1 MSPERRD
8 IGDTTNHRRRLP
20 DRGRGFKP
28 RGNISSP
35 TEHVGTLAGTAATP
49 EKRRHKTTSEENK
62 QFDPGGKGEK
72 APLWNAA
79 VTLPFLFCGEL
90 WAMGG
95 SLLVLRV
102 FCLYFVCALFS
113 K

>member
-1 MSPERRD
+1 MSPSERTWDHGR
-8 IGDTTNHRRRLP
+8 TTA
-20 DRGRGFKP
+20 DGFLTAGVGANQ

-35 TEHVGTLAGTAATP
+35 TEHVGTRAGTAAIP
-49 EKRRHKTTSEENK
+49 ETRRHKTNSKENK

-79 VTLPFLFCGEL
+79 VTLPFLFCGEC

-102 FCLYFVCALFS
+102 SCLCVFLCSVL
-113 K
+113 

>member
-1 MSPERRD
+1 M
-8 IGDTTNHRRRLP
+8 TTSAASNTTFLQQGH
-20 DRGRGFKP
+20 KP
-28 RGNISSP
+28 KD
-35 TEHVGTLAGTAATP
+35 E
-49 EKRRHKTTSEENK
+49 EKGSEENR

-79 VTLPFLFCGEL
+79 VTLSFFFWGER

-102 FCLYFVCALFS
+102 FYLSFCSVL
-113 K
+113 